1 MSSAI
6 LYLTTGQPGCGKT
19 YSRVRWLMTDFL
31 LNSTGLYIT
40 NLPLNVDVIA
50 DYMSQKTGKPR
61 EYFLFR
67 LHVIPDEEMKSWRSL
82 NDKSRKQE
90 LADMKASGNFPPVQY
105 LESLDLSGARV
116 AIDEFHRY
124 FNKKSPADVLVMWND
139 WFAEIR
145 KTGCTFEAI
154 TQDLDQLPPEFVG
167 KVGLRT
173 DLVPYNTVRDPFF
186 RIPLGDWYELRAAYA
201 GLREQKVCQTEYRKG
216 TSFTGRAKWVANS
229 VDRFSITADYFP
241 FYNSYQKT
249 EATGTTASVVYPADR
264 YKKMTALWFLR
275 KHFFKLL
282 GRILLVIIFFW
293 ATFGGGITKII
304 MKFTDT
310 LATINQKNMA
320 VADGSKKSLQMV
332 PASSSAASVVKRAGE
347 QAGELPGS
355 SAAPISS
362 PESDLRPYKPVMFMG
377 DGCYLRSGIFVTRDY
392 MFKGGPYEGK
402 KVVSVDFE
410 NRCYELDNGELVGMY

>member
-19 YSRVRWLMTDFL
+19 YSRVRWLLTDFL

-50 DYMSQKTGKPR
+50 DYMSKKTGKGR
-61 EYFLFR
+61 EVFLAR
-67 LHVIPDEEMKSWRSL
+67 IHVIPDDEMKSWRSL

-124 FNKKSPADVLVMWND
+124 FNKKSPADVLTMWND

-186 RIPLGDWYELRAAYA
+186 NIPLGDWYELRAAYT

-216 TSFTGRAKWVANS
+216 TSFTGRAKWVSNS
-229 VDRFSITADYFP
+229 VDKFSITSDYFP

-249 EATGTTASVVYPADR
+249 ESAGTTANVVYPADR
-264 YKKMTALWFLR
+264 YKKLTALWFLR
-275 KHFFKLL
+275 RHFFKLL
-282 GRILLVIIFFW
+282 GRFLLVIVFLW
-293 ATFGGGITKII
+293 ATLGGGVTKII
-304 MKFTDT
+304 MKFTET
-310 LATINQKNMA
+310 LATVSQRNMA
-320 VADGSKKSLQMV
+320 AANFPGKKTVPAPASIPVSGGETETGVINGPETV
-332 PASSSAASVVKRAGE
+332 PAS
-347 QAGELPGS
+347 LP
-355 SAAPISS
+355 
-362 PESDLRPYKPVMFMG
+362 DLSMFKPVMFLG
-377 DGCYLRSGIFVTRDY
+377 EGCYLRSGLYITKGYV
-392 MFKGGPYEGK
+392 FKGGHYEGK
-402 KVVSVDFE
+402 NVVSVDFE
-410 NRCYELDNGELVGMY
+410 NRCYELDDGELIAMY